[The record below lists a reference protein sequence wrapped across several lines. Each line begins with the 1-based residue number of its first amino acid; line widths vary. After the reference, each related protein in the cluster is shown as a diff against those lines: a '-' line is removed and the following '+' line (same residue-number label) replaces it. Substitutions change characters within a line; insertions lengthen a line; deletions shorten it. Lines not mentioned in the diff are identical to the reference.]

1 MRPFRGSEALAA
13 GTLTR
18 GQLRWHHTQLLPDVY
33 VHKDATLTDDVWA
46 EATSVWT
53 RGEGIVA
60 GRTAARLLGAYR
72 VPDGGPVEV
81 ISSRRRPPPG
91 VVLRAEHIAE
101 DEIRHWSRYKLTT
114 AARTALDLGRH
125 LPRNDAVVILDAL
138 AGAGDLTYAAVDA
151 LADRYRGTRGIVAA
165 RTAAWLMDGGAQSEQ
180 ETRLRL
186 HLIDAGLPRPQTQ
199 IFIGD
204 EHNCTVVPL
213 GWPDVK
219 VGVDFIRSDACHD
232 IYQLRREGLHHEA
245 AQLHDWFIV
254 GLSDQEIPRVSVG
267 RVSRA
272 LRVRRRGL

>member
-125 LPRNDAVVILDAL
+125 LPRNDAGSSWMPWPAL
-138 AGAGDLTYAAVDA
+138 EISPTPLSTLWPTV
-151 LADRYRGTRGIVAA
+151 
-165 RTAAWLMDGGAQSEQ
+165 TAAPGESWPPE
-180 ETRLRL
+180 
-186 HLIDAGLPRPQTQ
+186 PQP
-199 IFIGD
+199 G
-204 EHNCTVVPL
+204 
-213 GWPDVK
+213 
-219 VGVDFIRSDACHD
+219 
-232 IYQLRREGLHHEA
+232 
-245 AQLHDWFIV
+245 
-254 GLSDQEIPRVSVG
+254 
-267 RVSRA
+267 
-272 LRVRRRGL
+272 